1 MCICI
6 RTSIDVYISLFFPS
20 NNYRIFNTD
29 RFNREKSRCIKIVLR
44 YSSTIFRAI
53 FFPLAEEIDV
63 WIESFTFRDTSMFG
77 GVGRGGEGKNK
88 NRRPIESGAINGSR
102 HCSPRFQVK
111 FARIKNGAIVY
122 RNSLFVFFF
131 FHVLR
136 DTFGKSFLLSFWSIF
151 NRHFYLD
158 NWSNPIFWILFAR
171 GRKFYRIIGLKS
183 LRLRE

>member
-1 MCICI
+1 MCIYICI

-53 FFPLAEEIDV
+53 FFPLAEEIDLNRV
-63 WIESFTFRDTSMFG
+63 VHISRHEYVRRRG
-77 GVGRGGEGKNK
+77 EGRGGEGKNK

-131 FHVLR
+131 FSRSTRYIRKIV
-136 DTFGKSFLLSFWSIF
+136 SAFLLIDIQSPFLS
-151 NRHFYLD
+151 R
-158 NWSNPIFWILFAR
+158 
-171 GRKFYRIIGLKS
+171 
-183 LRLRE
+183 